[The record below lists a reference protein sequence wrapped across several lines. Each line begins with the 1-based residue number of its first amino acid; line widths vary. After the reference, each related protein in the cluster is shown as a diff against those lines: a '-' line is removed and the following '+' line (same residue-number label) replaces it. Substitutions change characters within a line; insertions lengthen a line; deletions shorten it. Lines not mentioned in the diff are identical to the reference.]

1 MIRAPGKNAP
11 GQVLPIS
18 CIHFGETTKFSH
30 MWCINVLSADESNR
44 MTSPVTVR
52 VSISPE
58 DSTSLVSYCGIRLA
72 SDSNTAHAQKVVA
85 ITAASNSNAQF
96 GLDV

>member
-1 MIRAPGKNAP
+1 
-11 GQVLPIS
+11 
-18 CIHFGETTKFSH
+18 

-44 MTSPVTVR
+44 MTSPRYSFDLAGRFNVTGF
-52 VSISPE
+52 
-58 DSTSLVSYCGIRLA
+58 LNHGIRLR

-96 GLDV
+96 GSDV